1 MSFEGNLSEHRLNE
15 LRQLGDQQADYV
27 ISSIIKTHGADA
39 AKTFFNQLIR
49 NIEVPLDLQTEA
61 LNDFLKQ
68 TNSIDKWVSI
78 SALDDSYKLFVDHG
92 PKMLVILYFKSL
104 PLLYTN
110 QKGSRVLVNTGRLA
124 HNAENMTV
132 FSRRIAETG
141 QFLLDVLSKD
151 GLENGGKGILSIQKI
166 RLIHASVRHFVGDA
180 NWNKAENGVPINQ
193 EDLALT
199 LLTFAN
205 VILTGLEQLQ
215 IKISQKQYDA
225 YLQPWFAIGHLLGIK
240 PELIP
245 SNRSEAEW
253 LLDRILTRQA
263 RENGEGK
270 TLTKALIYFS
280 EQTIP
285 GTLLDITPK
294 ALIQFFVGE
303 KHAQMLGAYTWWYR
317 FARYIPQFLR
327 LFFSFRGR
335 LEDKDSRIAWVAD
348 KLSIVTVK
356 ALVGFFNSY
365 KNKNFEVNAELMEAW
380 GINE

>member
-68 TNSIDKWVSI
+68 TNSIDKWASI

-205 VILTGLEQLQ
+205 VILTGLEQLN

-225 YLQPWFAIGHLLGIK
+225 YLQRWFAIGHLLGIK

-245 SNRSEAEW
+245 SNRNEAEW

-303 KHAQMLGAYTWWYR
+303 KHSQMLGAYTWWYR

-327 LFFSFRGR
+327 LFFSFGER